1 MKKAITVIII
11 VAVIAAGSYYLLI
24 RKKNGNNKAPVY
36 TQTTPTRGD
45 IQQKVAASGSI
56 TSNLDVEI
64 KCKASGEI
72 TKLPFDISQTVK
84 EGDLLLE
91 LDPVDEQRN
100 VELAKVSLFNSQARL
115 KSAKENLNISELEL
129 ATARER
135 AKVDLEVAQS
145 HADTVKASTDRTI
158 QLYNDGFISKGEYE
172 QALADK
178 IAADSA
184 VDSARIKFT
193 ELDTQETSLELLR
206 QDVVTATSNVDTAQI
221 NLDLAN
227 QRLDDTRVYSPMA
240 GIVTDRYVQIG
251 QIIASGISNTGGGT
265 SIMKISDLSRLF
277 VLALVDESDIGS
289 VRVGQD
295 VKISVDAFSNEKFE
309 GKVDRI
315 APTGVNVS
323 NVVTFE
329 VRIEIVSE
337 NKTLLM
343 PEMTADV
350 EIITAVHNNV
360 LTVPLKAVK
369 TVNGKKEVTVLG
381 ADGKNETRN
390 VETGINDGENIE
402 IISGLTES
410 DIVLYQEI
418 DTSSIWQR
426 NQDRGGP
433 PPGMIGIG
441 GHGH

>member
-1 MKKAITVIII
+1 MKKVITVIII
-11 VAVIAAGSYYLLI
+11 VIVIAAGSYYLLI

-36 TQTTPTRGD
+36 TEAKPTRGE
-45 IQQKVAASGSI
+45 ISQKVAASGSI

-72 TKLPFDISQTVK
+72 TTLPFDISQTVN

-100 VELAKVSLFNSQARL
+100 VELAKVNLFNSQARL
-115 KSAKENLNISELEL
+115 KSARENLNISELNL

-135 AKVDLEVAQS
+135 AKVDLEVAQAR
-145 HADTVKASTDRTI
+145 ADTVKTSTERTI

-172 QALADK
+172 QALTDK

-206 QDVVTATSNVDTAQI
+206 QDVVTASSNVDTSQI
-221 NLDLAN
+221 NLDLVN

-240 GIVTDRYVQIG
+240 GVITDRYVQIG

-277 VLALVDESDIGS
+277 VLALVDESDIGHI
-289 VRVGQD
+289 VVGQQ
-295 VKISVDAFSNEKFE
+295 VKISVDAFPTEKFE
-309 GKVDRI
+309 GTVDRI

-323 NVVTFE
+323 NVVTFD
-329 VRIEIVSE
+329 VRIEVISD

-350 EIITAVHNNV
+350 EIITAIHENAI
-360 LTVPLKAVK
+360 TVPLKAVQTK
-369 TVNGKKEVTVLG
+369 NGEKILMVQG
-381 ADGKNETRN
+381 PDGKPESRT
-390 VETGINDGENIE
+390 VVTGID
-402 IISGLTES
+402 
-410 DIVLYQEI
+410 
-418 DTSSIWQR
+418 
-426 NQDRGGP
+426 
-433 PPGMIGIG
+433 
-441 GHGH
+441 